1 MGLVMFLQ
9 ILRPLESLVAD
20 RTSMRLVWDVD
31 ADMRCDVIPL
41 HGFRLAVCPVTLEVE
56 VVGRFAANV
65 TITYVF
71 LISEP
76 GQLFR
81 SWLSTQALPRIC
93 SRREFLAR

>member
-1 MGLVMFLQ
+1 MRLVMFLQ
-9 ILRPLESLVAD
+9 ILRPLESLVTN

-41 HGFRLAVCPVTLEVE
+41 HGFCLAVRPVTLEVE
-56 VVGRFAANV
+56 VVGRFSANV

-76 GQLFR
+76 GQFI
-81 SWLSTQALPRIC
+81 QV
-93 SRREFLAR
+93 LAFNPSSAKNMLT